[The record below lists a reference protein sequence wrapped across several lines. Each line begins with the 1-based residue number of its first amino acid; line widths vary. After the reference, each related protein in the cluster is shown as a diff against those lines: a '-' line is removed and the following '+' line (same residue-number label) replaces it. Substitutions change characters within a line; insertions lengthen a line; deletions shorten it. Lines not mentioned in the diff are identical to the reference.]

1 MRVCARAMC
10 GFRPIRRSRD
20 EEEEERRQGGGE
32 NREGGK
38 KRSRTRRRKIVREV
52 CGLLLRWNECT
63 GVRDDTLYIEA
74 PLTAHPP

>member
-52 CGLLLRWNECT
+52 CGLLLRWNEC
-63 GVRDDTLYIEA
+63 VRGLEMTPFI
-74 PLTAHPP
+74 